1 MNELFDEGHS
11 EDPAP
16 IQTQRLFVDEAG
28 DPTLFHS
35 SGKPIV
41 NTEGCSRFFIIGK
54 LEVDDP
60 PALSQSLTALRLE
73 LIADPYFAGIESFRP
88 ERKKTALLFH
98 AKDDVPEV
106 RYRVF
111 NLLRTLGSA
120 LRFHAVVCDKQ
131 ALLKSETERRA
142 QDSRYLYKPDTIY
155 DGLIR
160 SLFSKFHRLADCYEV
175 CVAKRGAKDRNQAIR
190 AAIEHAERDF
200 VAKFGFSRGGDD
212 AWEVV
217 ISNPKETVCLQAVDY
232 FLWALQRFYEARRHS
247 ATGEEIREDR
257 YLKMLWPQIGEIH
270 DLDFGP
276 AYGTY
281 FTAQRPLTLEER
293 FGGSGRKKSSS

>member
-1 MNELFDEGHS
+1 MNELFDENNS
-11 EDPAP
+11 DDPTSV
-16 IQTQRLFVDEAG
+16 QTQRLFVDEAG

-41 NTEGCSRFFIIGK
+41 DTEGCSRFFIIGK

-60 PALSQSLTALRLE
+60 PALSKSLAELRQEML
-73 LIADPYFAGIESFRP
+73 ADPYFAGVESFRP

-98 AKDDVPEV
+98 GKDDLPEV

-111 NLLRTLGSA
+111 NLLRAAGSA

-131 ALLKSETERRA
+131 ALLKLETARRA
-142 QDSRYLYKPDTIY
+142 QDARYRYQPDAIY

-160 SLFSKFHRLADCYEV
+160 SLCSKFHRLADRYEV

-200 VAKFGFSRGGDD
+200 EQKFGFSRGGGE
-212 AWEVV
+212 AWDII
-217 ISNPKETVCLQAVDY
+217 ISNPKETACLQAVDY
-232 FLWALQRFYEARRHS
+232 FLWVVQRFYEVRRHPT
-247 ATGEEIREDR
+247 TGEEIREDR
-257 YLKMLWPQIGEIH
+257 YLKLLWPQIGEIH

-281 FTAQRPLTLEER
+281 FTQQRPLTLEER
-293 FGGSGRKKSSS
+293 FGGSGRRKRSS